1 MGCGRERHDSGVGQ
15 RSLGAAREFRR
26 PCICGGL
33 EGWFGEAS
41 PQGLSPGLF
50 YWPFSAR
57 LKPSPDTGPVS
68 RGSCYPTLRR
78 NEGEGWGTHFRGR
91 VKVTKSRSRSFGSA
105 EKRFAQDDASV
116 GKEQGTGSREQRT
129 ENREQRTEN
138 REQREQ
144 RTENREQR
152 TENREQR
159 TENREQRTEKL
170 CTDFQRSCERSI
182 RAGRRGGRQEPTPQ
196 AEIQIEFLVNGLFHL
211 IQSDRSRW
219 RSA

>member
-26 PCICGGL
+26 GCICGGL

-116 GKEQGTGSREQRT
+116 GKEQGTGSREQGT
-129 ENREQRTEN
+129 GN
-138 REQREQ
+138 REQ

-159 TENREQRTEKL
+159 TENREQRTENREQR
-170 CTDFQRSCERSI
+170 TENREQRTENREQRTENENREQRSFVRIFRDRASGRFGRDGAAAKSRI
-182 RAGRRGGRQEPTPQ
+182 RRPKFR
-196 AEIQIEFLVNGLFHL
+196 
-211 IQSDRSRW
+211 
-219 RSA
+219 

>member
-1 MGCGRERHDSGVGQ
+1 
-15 RSLGAAREFRR
+15 
-26 PCICGGL
+26 
-33 EGWFGEAS
+33 
-41 PQGLSPGLF
+41 
-50 YWPFSAR
+50 
-57 LKPSPDTGPVS
+57 
-68 RGSCYPTLRR
+68 
-78 NEGEGWGTHFRGR
+78 

-129 ENREQRTEN
+129 ENREQGTGNREKRTEN
-138 REQREQ
+138 GEQGAGNREQGTENREQ

-159 TENREQRTEKL
+159 TENREQRTENREAL
-170 CTDFQRSCERSI
+170 YGFSEI
-182 RAGRRGGRQEPTPQ
+182 VRAVDSGGTGRGGRQEPTPQ